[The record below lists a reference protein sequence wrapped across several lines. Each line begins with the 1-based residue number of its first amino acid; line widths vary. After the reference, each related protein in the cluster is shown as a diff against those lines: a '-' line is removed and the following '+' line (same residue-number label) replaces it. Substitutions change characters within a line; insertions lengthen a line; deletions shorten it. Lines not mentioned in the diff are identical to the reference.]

1 MLKGLQRFLTLL
13 LLLAGA
19 SYLLYQ
25 ALLYS
30 RARDLM
36 PPGTTVAGL
45 NVSGLSAQETAELIA
60 RRYTAPIIVYHQ
72 QERIELNPGDL
83 GFALDVEGM
92 VRQAAERDA
101 DEEYWQGFAEFLL
114 GRSLAPITVDLV
126 AAVDEA
132 AVRERIHLLASLL
145 DQPAKAPQLLGVG
158 ESFQEGEAGFV
169 TNVEASVPEVAAA
182 LLRPDNR
189 QAHLIIE
196 DQPAPPFDINMLADA
211 INRQLDTFDGLGIV
225 FILDLQ
231 TGEEVSINGD
241 VAISGLSILKIAIF
255 VEAYLALDGPP
266 TPEQE
271 QIILETAVQSSNYGA
286 NLLLHVVA
294 GENNTYR
301 GADILTESLHR
312 LGLINT
318 FMAVPYD
325 AVAPAHRQVTYVTPA
340 NSRPDPLTTPDPSR
354 QTTAEEIGTLLSMIY
369 YCAKGGGALLAVYPG
384 KITPQECQAIL
395 DVMVLNYEGNLIRL
409 GVPRDVPVSHKHG
422 WDGTTYGDAGIVFSP
437 GGDYVIV
444 EYVTLPTNNWL
455 IYDFVYPTLGE
466 ISRTVY
472 NYFNFDQPN
481 RQTAESRA
489 EEDQAIL
496 DAAAAAAE
504 AEEAATPDEETTPD
518 EENTPDGADSAQPP
532 P

>member
-13 LLLAGA
+13 LLLAGVF
-19 SYLLYQ
+19 YLLYQ

-45 NVSGLSAQETAELIA
+45 DASGLSAQETADLLI
-60 RRYTAPIIVYHQ
+60 RHYTAPIIVYHR
-72 QERIELNPGDL
+72 QERVELSPQDL
-83 GFALDVEGM
+83 GFSLDVEGM
-92 VRQAAERDA
+92 VRQAMVREEEE
-101 DEEYWQGFAEFLL
+101 EEYWQGFAEFLL
-114 GRSLAPITVDLV
+114 GRSFDPVSVELV

-132 AVRERIHLLASLL
+132 AVRERITMLANLL
-145 DQPAKAPQLLGVG
+145 DQPARAPQLLGAG
-158 ESFQEGEAGFV
+158 ESFQKGAAGFI
-169 TNVEASVPEVAAA
+169 TNVDASIPEVAAA
-182 LLRPDNR
+182 MLRPDNR
-189 QAHLIIE
+189 QAYLVIE
-196 DQPAPPFDINMLADA
+196 DQPAPAFDINILTEA
-211 INRQLDTFDGLGIV
+211 INRQLNGFDGLGSV

-231 TGEEVSINGD
+231 TGEEVSINSD
-241 VAISGLSILKIAIF
+241 VALSGLSILKIAIF
-255 VEAYLALDGPP
+255 VEAYLAMDGPP

-271 QIILETAVQSSNYGA
+271 QIIRETAVQSSNYGA

-294 GENNTYR
+294 GEDNTYK
-301 GADILTESLHR
+301 GADILTESLRR
-312 LGLINT
+312 LGLVNT

-325 AVAPAHRQVTYVTPA
+325 AIPPAHRQVTYATPA
-340 NSRPDPLTTPDPSR
+340 NSRPDPLTVPDPSR

-369 YCAKGGGALLAVYPG
+369 YCAKGGGTLLAVYPD

-395 DVMVLNYEGNLIRL
+395 DVMTLNFEGNLIRL
-409 GVPRDVPVSHKHG
+409 GVPREVPVSHKHG

-455 IYDFVYPTLGE
+455 VYDFVYPVLGE

-481 RQTAESRA
+481 TQTAEARA
-489 EEDQAIL
+489 EEDQAII
-496 DAAAAAAE
+496 DAAATAE
-504 AEEAATPDEETTPD
+504 AEIEAEPEATVTPDAVTPAG
-518 EENTPDGADSAQPP
+518 ESPAEPAP
-532 P
+532 